1 MGNKQNNANKDK
13 KYIYKYYIL
22 FIGSNGIGTKTSL
35 IKRIKGGKY
44 VDVTKDNNT
53 IYEKITY
60 IKDNKEFILYLIDA
74 EAAKKEKTESN
85 LFGENETVN
94 FISDSQYNADCIIMG
109 YDLTNKQSFEE
120 IKTYWNNTIK
130 DKFNI
135 NLLYLLGN
143 KMDLKNKIE
152 VDEDE
157 VKEFADKNNIKHFQI
172 SVKNNLNIKNF
183 ITDLKMNIEKKDDNS
198 PILYG
203 NPSKK
208 EYKVIL
214 LGESGVGAKTSLIN
228 RLVYNIFYDQV
239 LSTAGASCS
248 SKLIKLKNGKEIIIN
263 FWDTVGQEKYR
274 SLTKFFI
281 KDSDCVVLGYDITK
295 KDSFE
300 NIKYFWY
307 KCSQENVKTDLYY
320 LIGNKSDLFEKET
333 VSEIE
338 ARDYAKENN
347 MKFFLVSCCND
358 SGIKPFLNDLASKL
372 IKK

>member
-1 MGNKQNNANKDK
+1 MGNNQNKIKKLKQNSVNKNK
-13 KYIYKYYIL
+13 KYIKDQSKYYIL
-22 FIGSNGIGTKTSL
+22 FVGSSGIGTKTSL
-35 IKRIKGGKY
+35 IKRIKEDKF

-53 IYEKITY
+53 IYEKIIY
-60 IKDNKEFILYLIDA
+60 EIDDKEFILYLIDA
-74 EAAKKEKTESN
+74 ELAKKEYKELELDGEKEIVNIISN
-85 LFGENETVN
+85 YP
-94 FISDSQYNADCIIMG
+94 SNADCIIMG
-109 YDLTNKQSFEE
+109 YDLTNKKSFEE
-120 IKTYWNNTIK
+120 IKEYYNNTIK
-130 DKFNI
+130 DEFKI
-135 NLLYLLGN
+135 DLIYLLGN
-143 KMDLKNKIE
+143 KIDLKNKIE
-152 VDEDE
+152 VAIKE

-300 NIKYFWY
+300 NIKNFW
-307 KCSQENVKTDLYY
+307 
-320 LIGNKSDLFEKET
+320 
-333 VSEIE
+333 
-338 ARDYAKENN
+338 
-347 MKFFLVSCCND
+347 
-358 SGIKPFLNDLASKL
+358 
-372 IKK
+372 

>member
-60 IKDNKEFILYLIDA
+60 IKDNKEFILFLIDA

-300 NIKYFWY
+300 NIKNFW
-307 KCSQENVKTDLYY
+307 
-320 LIGNKSDLFEKET
+320 
-333 VSEIE
+333 
-338 ARDYAKENN
+338 
-347 MKFFLVSCCND
+347 
-358 SGIKPFLNDLASKL
+358 
-372 IKK
+372 